1 MLPYIIIIISRAV
14 RKISYFSSALSRL
27 TSRSFLKSCNAL
39 REKNDNKNYVKIP
52 FSKFLTVFNWNES
65 EKERPWQYLRW
76 KSALPWT
83 ETFWLQWINKSKY
96 QVTLLI
102 FIDRECID
110 IPSIFNFRF
119 LCMHLE
125 PFLVKAFYLIRYF
138 ICLINPSKQ
147 KHYFI

>member
-83 ETFWLQWINKSKY
+83 ET
-96 QVTLLI
+96 
-102 FIDRECID
+102 
-110 IPSIFNFRF
+110 
-119 LCMHLE
+119 
-125 PFLVKAFYLIRYF
+125 LVAM
-138 ICLINPSKQ
+138 N
-147 KHYFI
+147 